1 MDYGLIALVALGGVV
16 AGYTLARL
24 DALCGALAGNI
35 RIGGSRHEDDDVEI
49 RPRRKTRRDEPETPA
64 VKISIDDAKFVGAI
78 NTAGMEKTEHSAKEL
93 GKTTQTN
100 DDIGSSVSKLAQLKG
115 K

>member
-1 MDYGLIALVALGGVV
+1 MDYGLIALSAGCGVVVGYALGRLDTLCGIGGRPYVV
-16 AGYTLARL
+16 AENDSTARTSW
-24 DALCGALAGNI
+24 N
-35 RIGGSRHEDDDVEI
+35 
-49 RPRRKTRRDEPETPA
+49 RRFAKAAAEEEAPA
-64 VKISIDDAKFVGAI
+64 VKISIDDAKFVGEI
-78 NTAGMEKTEHSAKEL
+78 NTAGMAKTEHSAKEL

>member
-1 MDYGLIALVALGGVV
+1 MDYGLIALSAGCGVVVGYALG
-16 AGYTLARL
+16 RL
-24 DALCGALAGNI
+24 DTLCGMGVRPYVGAA
-35 RIGGSRHEDDDVEI
+35 EI
-49 RPRRKTRRDEPETPA
+49 DSTAPARRRFAKAAPEAETPA
-64 VKISIDDAKFVGAI
+64 VKISIDDAKFVGEI
-78 NTAGMEKTEHSAKEL
+78 NTAGMAKTEHSAKEL